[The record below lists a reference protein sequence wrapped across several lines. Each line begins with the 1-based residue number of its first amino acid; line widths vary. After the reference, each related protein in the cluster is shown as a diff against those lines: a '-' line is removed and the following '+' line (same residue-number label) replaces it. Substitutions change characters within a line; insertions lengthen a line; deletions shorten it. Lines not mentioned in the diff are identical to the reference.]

1 VVVERGGGV
10 CYITSMT
17 QHDSSSSDH
26 GPRSAF
32 AQWQEIAPR
41 LLEKQHE
48 IARIM
53 TDYAARWQNGIQGE
67 TDLQDTLDPLRVQPL
82 WQTMTTQF
90 WTQPDKLF
98 KAQIEFWQRYQDIC
112 QQKNSTTSAFDKRF
126 KDPRWQN
133 HPLFS
138 HMRQTYQLLTTWW
151 QEQVDALDGLDDKAR
166 MKMHFSL
173 RQMMDALSPSNM
185 WWSNPEVLDTTL
197 RERGQNILQGLEQ
210 LLHDLQHHRSDDGE
224 VKPRIT
230 MARPHTFKVGE
241 NLATT
246 AGQVI
251 FENELVQLI
260 QYEPQ
265 TAKVHKTPLVIISP
279 WINKFYILDLQAEN
293 SFIRWAVEQG
303 HTVFVTSWASATKKH
318 RDITFGDYLTKG
330 LWPVI
335 EAAQKATGEKEV
347 NAIGYCIGGTLLT
360 MGLAE
365 KIAKGKKSPV
375 KSATFFTTLLDFAD
389 AGELTLFTD
398 EPQIAHIEKLMAKKG
413 YLEAWNLHTTF
424 NALRANDL
432 IWSFVVNNYLL
443 GREPFPF
450 DLLYWNSDSTH
461 IPAKAH
467 SFYLREMYLH
477 NKLAKPNAMVVNG
490 HKLNITKI
498 KTPSYFL
505 STREDH
511 IAPWQ
516 ATYRGAQL
524 LSGDVT
530 FTLAGSGHIAGVINP
545 PAKNKYGYA
554 VSAKLPRDPD
564 HWLTDAVSHDGSW
577 WPHWNQW
584 ISRFAGPMVSAKN
597 RKAGGKAFKPIEPAP
612 GRYVKIKAM

>member
-1 VVVERGGGV
+1 MGG
-10 CYITSMT
+10 TS
-17 QHDSSSSDH
+17 
-26 GPRSAF
+26 PF
-32 AQWQEIAPR
+32 ADWQEIAPR
-41 LLEKQHE
+41 LLEKQQDMM
-48 IARIM
+48 RILAEQ
-53 TDYAARWQNGIQGE
+53 AARWQASSNP
-67 TDLQDTLDPLRVQPL
+67 QDTFDPLRVQPL
-82 WQTMTTQF
+82 WQTMATQF
-90 WTQPDKLF
+90 WAQPEKLF
-98 KAQIEFWQRYQDIC
+98 KAQMEFWQRYQDIC
-112 QQKNSTTSAFDKRF
+112 QQKDNAAAPFDKRF

-151 QEQVDALDGLDDKAR
+151 QQQVDSLDGLDEKAR

-173 RQMMDALSPSNM
+173 RQIMDALSPSNM
-185 WWSNPEVLDTTL
+185 WWSNPEVLDATL
-197 RERGQNILQGLEQ
+197 QKRGKNILQGLEKLIADMQ
-210 LLHDLQHHRSDDGE
+210 QNTNEHGE
-224 VKPRIT
+224 AKPRIT
-230 MARPHTFKVGE
+230 MAQPQAFKVGD

-246 AGQVI
+246 PGQVV
-251 FENELVQLI
+251 FENELLQLI
-260 QYEPQ
+260 QYTPQ
-265 TAKVHKTPLVIISP
+265 TTKVHKTPLLIVAP
-279 WINKFYILDLQAEN
+279 WINKFYILDLQPEN

-318 RDITFGDYLTKG
+318 RDVTFVDYLNKG
-330 LWPVI
+330 LWPAI
-335 EAAQKATGEKEV
+335 EAVQKATGEKDI

-365 KIAKGKKSPV
+365 KAAKGEKSPV

-398 EPQIAHIEKLMAKKG
+398 EPQIAHIESLMAKNG
-413 YLEAWNLHTTF
+413 YLDAWHLHTTF
-424 NALRANDL
+424 NMLRANDL

-450 DLLYWNSDSTH
+450 DLLYWNSDSTN

-477 NKLAKPNAMVVNG
+477 NKLAKPNALTVNG
-490 HKLNITKI
+490 HNLNITKI

-516 ATYRGAQL
+516 ATYKGAQL
-524 LSGDVT
+524 FGGDVT

-545 PAKNKYGYA
+545 PVKHKYGYA
-554 VSAKLPRDPD
+554 VSNKLPRDPD
-564 HWLTDAVSHDGSW
+564 HWQADATHHEGSW

-584 ISRFAGPMVSAKN
+584 MKRFAGPMVSATT
-597 RKAGGKAFKPIEPAP
+597 RKPGGKTFKAIEPAP
-612 GRYVKIKAM
+612 GRYVKVKAM